1 MRCCDFCIRGNNKH
15 KQQKR
20 MNVLRSVRDRGLVE
34 TVKRFVK
41 YDTLK
46 AGRLV
51 GTDKYGNNYYE
62 NKELMYGQHRWVEY
76 ADDDYDASHGTRAFL
91 VFDSTNIFSIQCLRN
106 GFFFLFLFSLNFVFS
121 EGTPGCIT
129 PWKMILSSNLYV
141 VFCELKISLTHC
153 TWQPPHVVY
162 QREHVP
168 NKTGTREAYHPQNI
182 KEMELK

>member
-1 MRCCDFCIRGNNKH
+1 MLCLLRLRIFEETTNTQITE
-15 KQQKR
+15 R

-76 ADDDYDASHGTRAFL
+76 ADDDYDASHGTRVL
-91 VFDSTNIFSIQCLRN
+91 
-106 GFFFLFLFSLNFVFS
+106 FFV
-121 EGTPGCIT
+121 
-129 PWKMILSSNLYV
+129 
-141 VFCELKISLTHC
+141 
-153 TWQPPHVVY
+153 
-162 QREHVP
+162 
-168 NKTGTREAYHPQNI
+168 
-182 KEMELK
+182 